1 MRHRDCAIAN
11 RYPSAGAHHQ
21 GDELTSPQGGIP
33 RKENQCI
40 IEEDYERDC
49 AVANG

>member
-11 RYPSAGAHHQ
+11 GYPSAGAHHQ

-40 IEEDYERDC
+40 IEEDYERDS